1 MMEDSYVETKVEALQ
16 DNRTKVTVTVDAK
29 DIDARIKKTYKDFAY
44 KYNFPGFRRGKAPR
58 PVIDNALGKEA
69 VRATVTDDL
78 VNGCYPLAI
87 DDCRLYP
94 VGKPEF
100 DETDLVEGGKP
111 YTFAFTVAVKPELE
125 LSSYEPV
132 EIKLPAEG
140 ASDKDVDDQIDAL
153 REHYYTFEDCSA
165 ATKVKADGHI
175 DLAMKATD
183 DKGEEIPSLLT
194 ENRPYSLGGGLFPP
208 EFDEQ
213 LVGLKKGQT
222 AEFSIDMPADPP
234 IMLAALSGKTSKIN
248 FEVEVKVVKKKILP
262 EVTDEWVKEKL
273 GFDDVESMR
282 STIADSIAQQK
293 SAMMPRI
300 KENAVLVAVAE
311 RLEGEAPE
319 SMREEAE
326 TTLIQ
331 DFFQQLQS
339 QNMSFD
345 LYLAQQGMTPDQFK
359 EDIKLQAADIATQD
373 LALDAWARHFDM
385 EATEE
390 DVIAEFAK
398 SGAGDP
404 EALKAQWL
412 ENGQLH
418 LVRQGIGRTKAVMD
432 LMETAIVT
440 EVDPA
445 EKDEKKPAKKAPAKK
460 AAKADAEDGEAEAE
474 KKPAAKKAAP
484 KKAAAPKKQAA
495 KKEENADAA
504 A

>member
-1 MMEDSYVETKVEALQ
+1 MEDSYVETKVEALQ

-29 DIDARIKKTYKDFAY
+29 DIDARIKKTYKDFAH
-44 KYNFPGFRRGKAPR
+44 KYNFPGVRKGKAPR
-58 PVIDNALGKEA
+58 PIIDNALGKDA
-69 VRATVTDDL
+69 VLATVTDDL
-78 VNGCYPLAI
+78 VNGSYPLAI
-87 DDCRLYP
+87 DDCGLYP
-94 VGKPEF
+94 VSKPEF

-111 YTFAFTVAVKPELE
+111 FSFSFTVAVKPELE
-125 LSSYEPV
+125 LSGYDPV

-140 ASDKDVDDQIDAL
+140 ASDKDVEDQIDAL
-153 REHYYTFEDCSA
+153 REHYYSFEDCSA
-165 ATKVKADGHI
+165 ATKVKADSHI

-183 DKGEEIPSLLT
+183 DKGEEIPSLTT
-194 ENRPYSLGGGLFPP
+194 ENRPYSLGGNLFPP

-222 AEFSIDMPADPP
+222 TTFSIDMPDDPP
-234 IMLAALSGKTSKIN
+234 IMLAALSGKTSKID

-262 EVTDEWVKEKL
+262 EVTDEWVKETI
-273 GFDDVESMR
+273 GFDDVASMR

-326 TTLIQ
+326 STLIQ

-359 EDIKLQAADIATQD
+359 EDVKLQAADIAAQD
-373 LALDAWARHFDM
+373 LALDAWARHFGL

-390 DVIAEFAK
+390 DVLAEFAK
-398 SGAGDP
+398 SGAEKP
-404 EALKAQWL
+404 EALKAEWR

-418 LVRQGIGRTKAVMD
+418 LVRQGVSRTKAVMD
-432 LMETAIVT
+432 LMEKAVVT
-440 EVDPA
+440 EVEPGAQD
-445 EKDEKKPAKKAPAKK
+445 EKKKPAKKASSKK
-460 AAKADAEDGEAEAE
+460 AAKADEAQDNGD
-474 KKPAAKKAAP
+474 KKPAAKKASS
-484 KKAAAPKKQAA
+484 KKATEKKQPEKQEEGSEAA
-495 KKEENADAA
+495 E
-504 A
+504 

>member
-1 MMEDSYVETKVEALQ
+1 MEDSYVETKVEALQ

-29 DIDARIKKTYKDFAY
+29 DIDARIKKTYKDFAH
-44 KYNFPGFRRGKAPR
+44 KYNFPGFRKGKAPR
-58 PVIDNALGKEA
+58 PIIDNALGKDA
-69 VRATVTDDL
+69 VLATVTDDL
-78 VNGCYPLAI
+78 VNGSYPLAI
-87 DDCRLYP
+87 DDCGLYP
-94 VGKPEF
+94 VSKPEF

-111 YTFAFTVAVKPELE
+111 FSFSFTVAVKPELE
-125 LSSYEPV
+125 LSGYDPV

-153 REHYYTFEDCSA
+153 REHYYSFEDCSA
-165 ATKVKADGHI
+165 ATKVKADSHI

-183 DKGEEIPSLLT
+183 DKGEEIPSLTT
-194 ENRPYSLGGGLFPP
+194 ENRPYSLGGNLFPS

-222 AEFSIDMPADPP
+222 TTFSIDMPDDPP
-234 IMLAALSGKTSKIN
+234 IMLAALSGKTSKID

-262 EVTDEWVKEKL
+262 EVTDEWVKETI
-273 GFDDVESMR
+273 GFDDVASMR

-326 TTLIQ
+326 STLIQ

-359 EDIKLQAADIATQD
+359 EDVKLQAADIAAQD
-373 LALDAWARHFDM
+373 LALDAWARHFGL

-390 DVIAEFAK
+390 DVLAEFAK
-398 SGAGDP
+398 SGAEKP
-404 EALKAQWL
+404 EALKAEWR

-418 LVRQGIGRTKAVMD
+418 LVRQGVSRTKAVMD
-432 LMETAIVT
+432 LMEKAVVT
-440 EVDPA
+440 EVEPGAQD
-445 EKDEKKPAKKAPAKK
+445 EKKKPAKKASSKK
-460 AAKADAEDGEAEAE
+460 AAKADEAQHNGD
-474 KKPAAKKAAP
+474 KKPAAKKASS
-484 KKAAAPKKQAA
+484 KKATEKKQPEKQEEGSEAA
-495 KKEENADAA
+495 E
-504 A
+504 

>member
-1 MMEDSYVETKVEALQ
+1 
-16 DNRTKVTVTVDAK
+16 
-29 DIDARIKKTYKDFAY
+29 
-44 KYNFPGFRRGKAPR
+44 
-58 PVIDNALGKEA
+58 
-69 VRATVTDDL
+69 
-78 VNGCYPLAI
+78 
-87 DDCRLYP
+87 
-94 VGKPEF
+94 
-100 DETDLVEGGKP
+100 
-111 YTFAFTVAVKPELE
+111 
-125 LSSYEPV
+125 
-132 EIKLPAEG
+132 
-140 ASDKDVDDQIDAL
+140 
-153 REHYYTFEDCSA
+153 
-165 ATKVKADGHI
+165 
-175 DLAMKATD
+175 
-183 DKGEEIPSLLT
+183 
-194 ENRPYSLGGGLFPP
+194 
-208 EFDEQ
+208 
-213 LVGLKKGQT
+213 
-222 AEFSIDMPADPP
+222 
-234 IMLAALSGKTSKIN
+234 
-248 FEVEVKVVKKKILP
+248 
-262 EVTDEWVKEKL
+262 
-273 GFDDVESMR
+273 MR

-504 A
+504 E